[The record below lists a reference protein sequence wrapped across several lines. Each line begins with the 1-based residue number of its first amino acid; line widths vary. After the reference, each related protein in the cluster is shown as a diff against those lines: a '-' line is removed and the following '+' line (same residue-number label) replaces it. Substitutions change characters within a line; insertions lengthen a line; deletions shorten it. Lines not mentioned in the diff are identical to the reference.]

1 MIAICEMS
9 DFAGTVLLYQVSLR
23 IRPTPSKKQKKEQ
36 HKLLFVVSIKVS
48 LLDVAQNIITAL
60 FRIAEQHLRILFKEQ
75 WVLNTC
81 IASIH

>member
-9 DFAGTVLLYQVSLR
+9 DFAETVLLYQVCLR
-23 IRPTPSKKQKKEQ
+23 IRPTPSKKKEQ

-48 LLDVAQNIITAL
+48 PLNVAQNIITAL